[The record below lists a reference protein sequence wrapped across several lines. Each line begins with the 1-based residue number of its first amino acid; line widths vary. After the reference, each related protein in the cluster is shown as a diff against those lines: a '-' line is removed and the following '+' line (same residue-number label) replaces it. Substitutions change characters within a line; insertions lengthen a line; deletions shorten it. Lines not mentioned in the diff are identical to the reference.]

1 MDILVYLPIDPH
13 ADGQQEQVKEDDDDS
28 WSQEGIEVVRWG
40 GAGGDEGVVVI
51 GVTGETGVG
60 GVVVVVVV
68 GAILAVEGAG

>member
-1 MDILVYLPIDPH
+1 
-13 ADGQQEQVKEDDDDS
+13 VKEDDDDS

-60 GVVVVVVV
+60 GVVVV